1 MPSAGTIVAPSVL
14 AADYGHL
21 ADEIRSV
28 ELAGADWHHV
38 DIMDGHF
45 VPNISFGPDF
55 QKAVRAAARCPLDTH
70 LMLEHPAAFVE
81 LFARQGSEGITLHVE
96 ALDPVRETLE
106 NIRSR
111 GLRPGISLRP
121 GTPVEQLEPFLAA
134 VGLVLVMTVEPGFG
148 GQSFLPKMLDKVR
161 WLKRRRAEL
170 GLSYRIEVDGGINAA
185 TGRECARAG
194 ADVLVAGTF
203 IYGAPD
209 RAKAMAALRG

>member
-111 GLRPGISLRP
+111 GLRP
-121 GTPVEQLEPFLAA
+121 A
-134 VGLVLVMTVEPGFG
+134 
-148 GQSFLPKMLDKVR
+148 
-161 WLKRRRAEL
+161 
-170 GLSYRIEVDGGINAA
+170 
-185 TGRECARAG
+185 
-194 ADVLVAGTF
+194 
-203 IYGAPD
+203 
-209 RAKAMAALRG
+209 